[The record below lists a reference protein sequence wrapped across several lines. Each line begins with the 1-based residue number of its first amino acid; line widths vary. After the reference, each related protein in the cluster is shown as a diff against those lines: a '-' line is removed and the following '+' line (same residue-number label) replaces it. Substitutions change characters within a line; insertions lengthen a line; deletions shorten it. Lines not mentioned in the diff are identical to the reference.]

1 MKHQWMRQGAAWIDQ
16 ALAGLVGT
24 LKHHRYKLRT
34 TNWDLKEIRGNTKTK
49 GKR

>member
-1 MKHQWMRQGAAWIDQ
+1 MRQGAAWVDQ
-16 ALAGLVGT
+16 ALMGSVGT

-34 TNWDLKEIRGNTKTK
+34 TNYDLKEIGENTKTK